1 MILLIPFFPFSVLLT
16 VFTGLPSVLFRA
28 LLPCIFYLATQS
40 WKQIDWKRC
49 KMLPLDSL
57 RNTTVRSDI
66 RQKESFRVLE
76 ILVGLF
82 FVEQNSMITV
92 LYFVWS
98 HLGPGPH

>member
-1 MILLIPFFPFSVLLT
+1 
-16 VFTGLPSVLFRA
+16 
-28 LLPCIFYLATQS
+28 
-40 WKQIDWKRC
+40 
-49 KMLPLDSL
+49 MLPLDSL